1 MKRIL
6 GIAFLVAGAT
16 FFASALSGKG
26 VRSGTQGATRP
37 ESTPELVA
45 EGKRLYGEY
54 CVTCHGD
61 TGKGDGEAA
70 YLLLPSPRDFS
81 EGKFNRRNTPP
92 RNLPSDDDLFKAISG
107 GLLGSAMPPWKD
119 YLTENE
125 RWGLVEYLKKELIAL
140 YDEDTEEMVSLY
152 ELTPPE
158 APLPVP
164 EPVPATPENVA
175 IGRGIYHSV
184 AECWT
189 CHGRSGSGD
198 GPQAAEIE
206 NTMGERIY
214 PPDLTKGIY
223 KLSSDNEELFRRI
236 REGITLA
243 PMFSMAETLTDQ
255 EVWCLVHYVRSLVNR
270 SEEERK
276 MNEQYR
282 REISVSEIEGALPQ
296 SPDDNAW
303 NGISSQYIPLMP
315 LWQQMGERVEGLFVK
330 AVHDGKAMA
339 IQLAWTDDTEDVFV
353 IRHEGFRDGAAIQ
366 LSADK
371 SPPLFAMGQK
381 DRPVNIWHWKS
392 DWEADL
398 AGYKDVDVQY
408 PNMVSDDYQ
417 FVRDAPLG
425 EHGQEKLPISKHDPI
440 YLTGWGAGNLLSNP
454 DRKGAVEDLN
464 AVGLGTLTSQGVAA
478 QGVKG
483 TGRWHKGMWRVVFTR
498 DLSSNGKADVMFAK
512 GSSVNIAFAAWNGSQ
527 NERDGQKQVSIW
539 HELVIK

>member
-1 MKRIL
+1 MRRTL
-6 GIAFLVAGAT
+6 GIVFLLAGAA
-16 FFASALSGKG
+16 FFAFPLSGKQ
-26 VRSGTQGATRP
+26 VRSGPQEATRP
-37 ESTPELVA
+37 EPTPELAA
-45 EGKRLYGEY
+45 EGKKLYEEY
-54 CVTCHGD
+54 CITCHGE

-70 YLLLPSPRDFS
+70 YLLLPTPRDFA

-92 RNLPSDDDLFKAISG
+92 RNLPSDDDLFKAISD

-119 YLTENE
+119 YLTEKE
-125 RWGLVEYLKKELIAL
+125 RWGLVEYLKRELIAL

-158 APLPVP
+158 TPLPVP
-164 EPVPATPENVA
+164 EPVPVTPENLA

-198 GPQAAEIE
+198 GPQAAESE
-206 NTMGERIY
+206 NAMGERIY

-243 PMFSMAETLTDQ
+243 PMFSMAETLTDE
-255 EVWCLVHYVRSLVNR
+255 EVWYLVHYVRSLVNR
-270 SEEERK
+270 SEEERE

-282 REISVSEIEGALPQ
+282 RQIRVSKIEGALPQ
-296 SPDDNAW
+296 DPEDNAW
-303 NGISSQYIPLMP
+303 KGISSQYIPLMP
-315 LWQQMGERVEGLFVK
+315 LWQQMGERVEGLFVQ
-330 AVHDGKAMA
+330 AVHDGQAMA
-339 IQLAWTDDTEDVFV
+339 IQLAWIDDTEDAVALS
-353 IRHEGFRDGAAIQ
+353 HETFRDGAAIQ
-366 LSADK
+366 LTADE

-392 DWEADL
+392 DWEADQ
-398 AGYKDVDVQY
+398 AGYQDIDTRY
-408 PNMVSDDYQ
+408 PDMVSDDYP
-417 FVRDAPLG
+417 FLLDGPLG
-425 EHGQEKLPISKHDPI
+425 EHGQEKLPVSQHDPV

-454 DRKGAVEDLN
+454 DREGAVEDLN
-464 AVGLGTLTSQGVAA
+464 AVGLGTLTSQEMAA
-478 QGVKG
+478 QGVRG
-483 TGRWHKGMWRVVFTR
+483 TGRWHNGMWRVVFTR
-498 DLSSNGKADVMFAK
+498 DLFSSEETDVMLAT

-539 HELVIK
+539 HELIIE